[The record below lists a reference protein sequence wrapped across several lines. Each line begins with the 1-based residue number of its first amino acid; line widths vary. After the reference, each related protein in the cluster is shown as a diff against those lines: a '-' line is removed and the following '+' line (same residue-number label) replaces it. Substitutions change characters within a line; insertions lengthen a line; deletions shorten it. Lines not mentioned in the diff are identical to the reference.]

1 MARIWSKRNSYSLPV
16 EMQNGIA
23 TLEDS
28 LTISYLSLP
37 GFYPSRLKTYV
48 PLETSMFMFIAA
60 FFMITINWEWPR
72 YPSLGE
78 WINN

>member
-28 LTISYLSLP
+28 LIISYLSLP

-48 PLETSMFMFIAA
+48 PLETSMLMFIAA
-60 FFMITINWEWPR
+60 FFMITIN
-72 YPSLGE
+72 
-78 WINN
+78 